1 MSSLPSLF
9 FSFFHYECNMLV
21 GGGFL
26 DHFSERGVDWTGLD
40 WGAVGVGR
48 NGFAQAVEVLVLYFI
63 G

>member
-1 MSSLPSLF
+1 
-9 FSFFHYECNMLV
+9 MLV